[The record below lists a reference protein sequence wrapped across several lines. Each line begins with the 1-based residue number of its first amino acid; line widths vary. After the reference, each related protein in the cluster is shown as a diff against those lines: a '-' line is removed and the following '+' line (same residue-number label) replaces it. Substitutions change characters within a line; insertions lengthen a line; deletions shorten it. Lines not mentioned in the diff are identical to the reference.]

1 MSVAQVQEIVA
12 EKFGVEVME
21 DWMFDTSEDFQA
33 KNGVELENEIKGH
46 LAEQFPEDANSDLLK
61 VE

>member
-21 DWMFDTSEDFQA
+21 DWMLDTAEDFQA
-33 KNGVELENEIKGH
+33 KHGVELENEIKDS
-46 LAEQFPEDANSDLLK
+46 LVEKFPEYAGLDLLAK
-61 VE
+61 E